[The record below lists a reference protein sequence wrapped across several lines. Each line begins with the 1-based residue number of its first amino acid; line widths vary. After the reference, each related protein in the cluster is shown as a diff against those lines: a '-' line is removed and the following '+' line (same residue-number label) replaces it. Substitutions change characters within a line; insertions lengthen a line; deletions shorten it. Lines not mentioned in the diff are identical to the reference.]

1 MIVEN
6 ATIFSGNPYHKLIYS
21 ELKGKYEPNKGT
33 AQTAKLNIKN
43 KRGNILHIHWEENAL
58 RKCETITEAK
68 IIGNRLA
75 ESVEEFVSDGGR
87 VVWTIHNELPHEL
100 EFVDELLELRARLG
114 TISSKILI
122 HNLKAMDIIREQVR
136 PKTSKIHMLPH
147 PTYHGI
153 YEGESRPIRPDPNTY
168 LFFGML
174 RAYKGLDFL
183 VESIASSSLLSNEIK
198 LRIRG
203 NTIASDPYAET
214 VNSYA
219 THDFVDLQ
227 IGRVADADVAQLF
240 KTCRAVI
247 IPYERFLT
255 SGVALLA
262 MTLAT
267 PLIAPDSSQMRELLP
282 VSGHQLLFK
291 QGSRTSLCEKIQLVE
306 SFSIENLIGLS
317 DEMAKRAAD
326 FAPQKI
332 SRQLG
337 RVFDTLPD

>member
-21 ELKGKYEPNKGT
+21 ALKGRYEPNKGT
-33 AQTAKLNIKN
+33 AQSAKLNIKN
-43 KRGNILHIHWEENAL
+43 KLGNILHIHWEENTL

-114 TISSKILI
+114 SSADKILI
-122 HNLKAMDIIREQVR
+122 HNLKAMDIVREQVR
-136 PKTSKIHMLPH
+136 PKTSKIHLLPH
-147 PTYHGI
+147 PTYHGV
-153 YEGESRPIRPDPNTY
+153 YEGESRPIRPDTNTY

-183 VESIASSSLLSNEIK
+183 IEAIESSPALSNKIN

-214 VNSYA
+214 VINYA
-219 THDFVDLQ
+219 THEFVDLQ
-227 IGRVADADVAQLF
+227 IGRVADIDVAQHF
-240 KTCRAVI
+240 KTCRAAI

-267 PLIAPDSSQMRELLP
+267 PLIAPDSPQMRELLP
-282 VSGHQLLFK
+282 VSSHQLLFK
-291 QGSRTSLCEKIQLVE
+291 QGSRVSLREKIQLVE
-306 SFSIENLIGLS
+306 SLSIEDIIGLS
-317 DEMAKRAAD
+317 DEMAKRGLE
-326 FAPQKI
+326 FAPQKV
-332 SRQLG
+332 SLQLG
-337 RVFDTLPD
+337 RVFDNLPN